1 MATSIAR
8 VLSSVSE
15 SSLIEALLARHNYS
29 ASQLFESVGEQ
40 VPAVLESV
48 KVRLDAEKKLS
59 TRFKVLFVEHFR
71 KANGASLPSGA
82 FENTIKLQYA
92 ENFLGG
98 VSAETLTLTDEH
110 YKQFMSDNAA
120 SSRGDTSRAKRRIEA
135 LSKGDTLAVAEMDSE
150 PTMETAFLVSRGP
163 AGTSVRDTSY
173 MNPKSKV
180 SLELAAEYEALEVV
194 EEEIV
199 EEPLASDDSDDSTE
213 ELGA

>member
-15 SSLIEALLARHNYS
+15 SSLIEALLARHGYN
-29 ASQLFESVGEQ
+29 ASQLFESIGEQ
-40 VPAVLESV
+40 VPSVLESV

-82 FENTIKLQYA
+82 FENTIKLKYA

-163 AGTSVRDTSY
+163 AGTSIRDTSY

-194 EEEIV
+194 EEEV
-199 EEPLASDDSDDSTE
+199 VDEEDDSDSDSTE